1 MWLNLFNRYLKGAK
15 VGDNILVKATTEK
28 VGKNLA
34 FLNVQV
40 VNKESGSVLAQGIQ
54 NLSYTIQCPLFGM
67 KTAINFWTDDWQ
79 FFMLQ
84 AHTQSISHKYK
95 GKLSFYFDP

>member
-1 MWLNLFNRYLKGAK
+1 MKGAK

-34 FLNVQV
+34 FLNVQI
-40 VNKESGSVLAQGIQ
+40 VNKESGAVLAQGTCH
-54 NLSYTIQCPLFGM
+54 YVFTRIQCPLFGM

-95 GKLSFYFDP
+95 GKLSVYFDP